1 MRSLTL
7 KTVFLI
13 DAIGAVVT
21 SFLLAAVLRT
31 FNEYFGMP
39 KNILSLLSIVAIIFA
54 AYSFSCFVFLKQNS
68 QNFLKPIILANFS
81 YCILTGGLIVY
92 FKNQITLLGIAYFI
106 GEILVVFAVIYIEL
120 RAVKQFTA

>member
-39 KNILSLLSIVAIIFA
+39 KNILSLLSIVAIA

-120 RAVKQFTA
+120 RAVKQFSA